1 MEDIKKTEVRLG
13 EIFWAY
19 FKVGL
24 TAFGFAILQ
33 KLKSLVKKSGWLTET
48 ELNEGLVLVQLCPGP
63 IMVNLTTYVGYKNRG
78 LPGAIVAT
86 TAFITPTIIF
96 ILALSSVY
104 FSFGKMP

>member
-13 EIFWAY
+13 AIFWAY

-48 ELNEGLVLVQLCPGP
+48 ELNEGLVLVQLYLGA
-63 IMVNLTTYVGYKNRG
+63 IMVNLTTYVGYKKRD
-78 LPGAIVAT
+78 LPGAIAT
-86 TAFITPTIIF
+86 SAFITPTMIF
-96 ILALSSVY
+96 MLALSSVY